1 MHTTP
6 AFPSA
11 DIARVIARV
20 PPSLC
25 RMAIRPAG
33 DDRAVLASSSL
44 LSVLAARIAIWRVA
58 LQAA

>member
-6 AFPSA
+6 AFPCT
-11 DIARVIARV
+11 DLARVIARV

-33 DDRAVLASSSL
+33 GDRVVLTSSSL
-44 LSVLAARIAIWRVA
+44 LPVLAARLAIWRVA
-58 LQAA
+58 RQTA